1 MRIILI
7 GKAVCLSI
15 GVLLAGC
22 QSQAVNTN
30 VNLVNANAN
39 ANVVNSNVNSSN
51 MNANANMNT
60 TTSSVAVEAK
70 EPEQYQAKVT
80 LKLETAGENQTTALP
95 AITANV
101 ARNSS
106 ERMMEFALPN
116 GEKVI
121 YLDKAGTN
129 YLILPNRK
137 QYAEL
142 NKDSLGFDVR
152 RMLMPEQIVNQVKA
166 MQGVQRIGEENVNG
180 RAVIKYSYSGTANT
194 QTNAGKVS
202 TDSFI
207 LVDKETGLPL
217 RSETVSQSQ
226 TGANV
231 QGYKGLRLV
240 TDMTDIKTIAEP
252 TLFAMP
258 TGYQK
263 IDSEQVK
270 AQTDMIFNAVT
281 LLLGQALKQAQ
292 PINSP
297 TP

>member
-1 MRIILI
+1 MRVTFF
-7 GKAVCLSI
+7 GKAVVLS
-15 GVLLAGC
+15 GSVGFLLTGC
-22 QSQAVNTN
+22 QPQAINTN
-30 VNLVNANAN
+30 VNLANAN
-39 ANVVNSNVNSSN
+39 ANVVNSSANSSN
-51 MNANANMNT
+51 TNANANMNT
-60 TTSSVAVEAK
+60 TTSSVTVETK
-70 EPEQYQAKVT
+70 EPEKYQAKVT
-80 LKLETAGENQTTALP
+80 LKLEAAGENQTTALP
-95 AITANV
+95 TITANV

-152 RMLMPEQIVNQVKA
+152 RMLMPEQIVNQVKS

-180 RAVIKYSYSGTANT
+180 RTVIKYSYSGTANT

-217 RSETVSQSQ
+217 RSETVSQTQ

-240 TDMTDIKTIAEP
+240 TDMTDIKTSVEP
-252 TLFAMP
+252 TLFTLP
-258 TGYQK
+258 TDYQK

-270 AQTDMIFNAVT
+270 AQTDMLFNAVT
-281 LLLGQALKQAQ
+281 LLLGQALKQVQ
-292 PINSP
+292 PMNSP